1 MDSRPLILAPRLQM
15 IADMVAGTRIAD
27 VGTDHGYLPI
37 YLLQQMCIDFAI
49 ASDIGRE
56 PLAHAV
62 RSAEEYGIVQ
72 GIDFRLCAGLDAIA
86 PQEVDTVV
94 IAGMGGE
101 TIAQILD
108 TAPWTRE
115 GTHTLLLQPMS
126 KQPLLR
132 RFLWERGY
140 CITRERLVLDKGTIY
155 PIIEARAG
163 TMQEPTAAQCY
174 GGILLTNDP
183 LFGAY
188 ADELIRKLRRAA
200 AGRAQAK
207 DTQTAPED
215 FAAIAD
221 ALENMKG
228 EWENADCK
236 RDRANSF

>member
-1 MDSRPLILAPRLQM
+1 MEGRSLILAPRLQM
-15 IADMVAGTRIAD
+15 ISDMVTGRRIAD

-37 YLLQQMCIDFAI
+37 YLLQNRRIDFAI

-62 RSAEEYGIVQ
+62 RSAKENGITQ

-86 PQEVDTVV
+86 PQEVDTIV

-115 GTHTLLLQPMS
+115 GVHMLLLQPMS

-132 RFLWERGY
+132 RYLWEHGY
-140 CITRERLVLDKGTIY
+140 TVTRERLVLDKGTIY
-155 PIIEARAG
+155 PIIEAHAG
-163 TMQEPTAAQCY
+163 PMPEPTAAQCY
-174 GGILLTNDP
+174 GGILLGNDP
-183 LFGAY
+183 LFGVY
-188 ADELIRKLRRAA
+188 ADGLVRKLRRAA

-207 DTQTAPED
+207 DTPAAGED

-221 ALENMKG
+221 ALEKMKG
-228 EWENADCK
+228 DWEKC
-236 RDRANSF
+236 RP

>member
-1 MDSRPLILAPRLQM
+1 MESRLLVLAPRLQT
-15 IADMVAGTRIAD
+15 IADMVTGRRIAD

-37 YLLQQMCIDFAI
+37 HLLQHRRIDFAV

-62 RSAEEYGIVQ
+62 RSAEEYGITQ
-72 GIDFRLCAGLDAIA
+72 GVDFRLCAGLDDIA
-86 PQEVDTVV
+86 PHEVDTVI

-108 TAPWTRE
+108 AAPWTRE

-132 RFLWERGY
+132 RYLWEHGY
-140 CITRERLVLDKGTIY
+140 TVTREKLVLDKGTIY
-155 PIIEARAG
+155 PVIEARAG
-163 TMQEPTAAQCY
+163 TMTEPTDAQCY
-174 GGILLTNDP
+174 GGILLDHDP

-207 DTQTAPED
+207 DAQAAGED

-221 ALENMKG
+221 ALEKKKG
-228 EWENADCK
+228 DWENANCTGD
-236 RDRANSF
+236 

>member
-1 MDSRPLILAPRLQM
+1 
-15 IADMVAGTRIAD
+15 MVTGRRIAD

-37 YLLQQMCIDFAI
+37 YLLQNRRIDFAI

-62 RSAEEYGIVQ
+62 RSAEEYGITQ
-72 GIDFRLCAGLDAIA
+72 GVDFRLCAGLDAIA
-86 PQEVDTVV
+86 PHEVDTIV

-108 TAPWTRE
+108 AAPWTR
-115 GTHTLLLQPMS
+115 GGAHTLLLQPMT

-132 RFLWERGY
+132 RYLWEHGY
-140 CITRERLVLDKGTIY
+140 TVTRERLVLDKGTIY
-155 PIIEARAG
+155 PLIEARAG
-163 TMQEPTAAQCY
+163 MMNEPADAQFY
-174 GGILLTNDP
+174 GGILLKDDP

-188 ADELIRKLRRAA
+188 ADELIKKLRRAA

-207 DTQTAPED
+207 DVKAAGED

-221 ALENMKG
+221 ALEKMKG
-228 EWENADCK
+228 EWENANGK
-236 RDRANSF
+236 RD